1 MARRTLDRYLSS
13 QIYGAVVFVL
23 VGFLGLFA
31 FFDLIREL
39 GDLGKGNYNLREVF
53 AFVLLSVP
61 ANAYE
66 LFPVVVLIGT
76 LYVLAHLA
84 SNSEYTVMRGAG
96 LSPLQAAWT
105 LARIGVVFVAATFVI
120 GEWIAPLAEET
131 AQKVRLRA
139 LSGIIGQDLR
149 SGLWFK
155 DERSFINVREARQ
168 ADVLMGVRIYEFDNA
183 YRLRVISAAE
193 RGEYR
198 GAGLWTLKGVVQTTF
213 TVDGPRTASLAETE
227 WRSAVNPDL
236 LDVLLVAP
244 DRMSTWKAD
253 SELSSFNRHAST
265 EPFPLSPET
274 LTVLRLAR
282 EVSLATAGAFD
293 VTVGPLVDAWGFGP
307 GPDPAAVPSAETIAA
322 LREQVGFEQLA
333 LDEAAGVAV
342 KALPGLEVDLSAI
355 APGYAADLIAE
366 RLRAAGFARHLI
378 EVGGEL
384 RVAGRNPDGT
394 LWRIAIER
402 PQAERRETQR
412 VLELTDVAVA
422 TSGDYRDFYE
432 LDGVRYSH
440 TIDPATGSPVRH
452 SLVSATVLHESCA
465 LADAWATA
473 MMVLGPEEG
482 LRVAEAND
490 LPVLLM
496 VYEDDGLL
504 ELESAALAR
513 RLGGER
519 TATER

>member
-66 LFPVVVLIGT
+66 LLPVVVLIGT

-120 GEWIAPLAEET
+120 GEWIAPLAEEA

-244 DRMSTWKAD
+244 DRMSTWKLYRYTQHL
-253 SELSSFNRHAST
+253 SENRQK
-265 EPFPLSPET
+265 
-274 LTVLRLAR
+274 TVRYEIAMWKKLFYP
-282 EVSLATAGAFD
+282 LATLVMMALALPFAYLHARSGM
-293 VTVGPLVDAWGFGP
+293 VGMKVFLGIMLGVFFHMLNSLFSHIGLLQDWPPVAA
-307 GPDPAAVPSAETIAA
+307 AAVPSAAFLFA
-322 LREQVGFEQLA
+322 
-333 LDEAAGVAV
+333 
-342 KALPGLEVDLSAI
+342 AI
-355 APGYAADLIAE
+355 AMMWL
-366 RLRAAGFARHLI
+366 
-378 EVGGEL
+378 V
-384 RVAGRNPDGT
+384 
-394 LWRIAIER
+394 
-402 PQAERRETQR
+402 ERR
-412 VLELTDVAVA
+412 
-422 TSGDYRDFYE
+422 
-432 LDGVRYSH
+432 
-440 TIDPATGSPVRH
+440 
-452 SLVSATVLHESCA
+452 
-465 LADAWATA
+465 
-473 MMVLGPEEG
+473 
-482 LRVAEAND
+482 
-490 LPVLLM
+490 
-496 VYEDDGLL
+496 
-504 ELESAALAR
+504 
-513 RLGGER
+513 
-519 TATER
+519 